1 MDLNQFINGE
11 NLKQICDIVIDQN
24 TVGLKRNYKNKNII
38 FCKTDFIETVFNEVK
53 NNKDTY
59 TLITH
64 QSDYEIN
71 ERIFNY
77 KPKNII
83 NWYAQNVNYKHEN
96 LIPIPIGLEN
106 HFGPSKGS
114 SIDIKVL
121 ENYKIQD
128 SYAKN
133 NLLYTNFNVNN
144 HQDRY
149 NWQNQINSLNLNIIN
164 KKKSFSDYTDDLKNS
179 YFCASPR
186 GNGIDCHRTWES
198 LYYDCIPIVPRHFIY
213 DSFNAPII
221 QIEKETDLTLDLLQD
236 AKNKYFNEN
245 FQFDKK
251 FLTLQYWKNVINNT
265 IKNNL
270 SYNN

>member
-1 MDLNQFINGE
+1 M
-11 NLKQICDIVIDQN
+11 
-24 TVGLKRNYKNKNII
+24 
-38 FCKTDFIETVFNEVK
+38 
-53 NNKDTY
+53 
-59 TLITH
+59 
-64 QSDYEIN
+64 
-71 ERIFNY
+71 
-77 KPKNII
+77 
-83 NWYAQNVNYKHEN
+83 
-96 LIPIPIGLEN
+96 
-106 HFGPSKGS
+106 
-114 SIDIKVL
+114 

>member
-11 NLKQICDIVIDQN
+11 NLKQICDIIIDQN
-24 TVGLKRNYKNKNII
+24 TVGLKRNYKDKDII
-38 FCKTDFIETVFNEVK
+38 FCKTDFIGILFNEVK
-53 NNKDTY
+53 NHINTY

-83 NWYAQNVNYKHEN
+83 KWYAQNVNYKHEN

-106 HFGPSKGS
+106 YFGPSKGLS
-114 SIDIKVL
+114 VDTKILK
-121 ENYKIQD
+121 NYKIQD

-144 HQDRY
+144 HPYRLK
-149 NWQNQINSLNLNIIN
+149 WQNQIHSLNLKVTN
-164 KKKSFSDYTDDLKNS
+164 KKKSFSNYTDDLKNS

-198 LYYDCIPIVPRHFIY
+198 LYYDCIPIVQKHFIY
-213 DSFNAPII
+213 DSFDAPII
-221 QIEKETDLTLDLLQD
+221 QIEKSSDLTHNFLNDIALKYQ
-236 AKNKYFNEN
+236 NKIIN
-245 FQFDKK
+245 FDKNL
-251 FLTLQYWKNVINNT
+251 LTIDYWRNK
-265 IKNNL
+265 IKNE
-270 SYNN
+270 

>member
-11 NLKQICDIVIDQN
+11 NLKQICDIVVDQN
-24 TVGLKRNYKNKNII
+24 TVGLKRNYKNKDII
-38 FCKTDFIETVFNEVK
+38 FCKTDFIEIVFNEVK

-64 QSDYEIN
+64 QADYEIN

-106 HFGPSKGS
+106 HEGPSKGAY
-114 SIDIKVL
+114 IDLNVL
-121 ENYKIQD
+121 QQYDINEKYI
-128 SYAKN
+128 KN
-133 NLLYTNFNVNN
+133 NLLYTNFNIQN
-144 HQDRY
+144 HADRIKWY
-149 NWQNQINSLNLNIIN
+149 NQIKNLNLNTIESKLN
-164 KKKSFSDYTDDLKNS
+164 FFDYTNDLKNS

-198 LYYDCIPIVPRHFIY
+198 LYYDCIPIVQKHFIY
-213 DSFNAPII
+213 DSFDAPII
-221 QIEKETDLTLDLLQD
+221 QIEKSSDLTHDLLNNL
-236 AKNKYFNEN
+236 KLKYESKIIK
-245 FQFDKK
+245 FDKNL
-251 FLTLQYWKNVINNT
+251 LTLNYWKEK
-265 IKNNL
+265 IKHKQT
-270 SYNN
+270 